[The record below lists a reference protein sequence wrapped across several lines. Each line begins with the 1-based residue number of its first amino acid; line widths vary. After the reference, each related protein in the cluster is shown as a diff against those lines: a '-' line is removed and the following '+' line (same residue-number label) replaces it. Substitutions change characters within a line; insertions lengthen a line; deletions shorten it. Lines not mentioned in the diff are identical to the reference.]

1 MTEIIV
7 PIKDLSHAKQRLSGV
22 LSPLSRAGLVM
33 AMLQDLLSAAS
44 TVDGCRIWLIASDD
58 VILDIGRSFGA
69 HVIREPKSRGYNEAV
84 AHALATVTT
93 EKPVAVLPGD
103 LPLATS
109 SEIAAL
115 TGSLDN
121 TPTIR
126 IAGARD
132 GCGTNG
138 LFLSQPGLLSP
149 AFGTDSFSRHTRA
162 SRAIGVQPEHVRAPG
177 LAFDIDTPTD
187 LVDFVEAST
196 GGATGRFLSGL
207 ADSNHY
213 RILERGAA

>member
-7 PIKDLSHAKQRLSGV
+7 PIKDLSQAKQRLSGV

-44 TVDGCRIWLIASDD
+44 AVDGCRIWLIASDD

-69 HVIREPKSRGYNEAV
+69 HVIREPISRGYNEAV
-84 AHALATVTT
+84 AHALATMSA
-93 EKPVAVLPGD
+93 EAPVAVLPGD

-115 TGSLDN
+115 TAPLDK

-126 IAGARD
+126 IASARD

-138 LFLSQPGLLSP
+138 LFLSQPRLLSP
-149 AFGTDSFSRHTRA
+149 AFGTGSFSRHTRA

-177 LAFDIDTPTD
+177 LAFDIDTPAD

-207 ADSNHY
+207 ADSNNY